1 MSCDEAYAKILRL
14 ASVKERSSVYLRKR
28 LSQEGFCE
36 QDVERAI
43 ERAMSVGIVDDARYA
58 EVYLHTGLNAGRGR
72 AGIIS
77 ELESL
82 NIDLSFLEDE
92 INNDEDTEI
101 SRALQFL
108 EHHPSHAK
116 NKRDGAYRKLMQK
129 GYGSSVS
136 AKAARLWSEACD
148 ES

>member
-36 QDVERAI
+36 QDVEWAI

-58 EVYLHTGLNAGRGR
+58 EAYLHTKLNAGRGK

-77 ELESL
+77 ELENL
-82 NIDLSFLEDE
+82 NIDLSVLGDE
-92 INNDEDTEI
+92 IETDEDSELT
-101 SRALQFL
+101 RALQFL
-108 EHHPSHAK
+108 EHHPSHSK

-136 AKAARLWSEACD
+136 AEAARIWSESCD
-148 ES
+148 EL